1 MSKNEFEV
9 NLSKNEKEQI
19 IALTDTP
26 EYDGYMM
33 MLTKMLS
40 RERSK
45 CCKEG
50 ISERDAD
57 VHRGQA
63 KRLEKL
69 IDVRESL
76 LKCR

>member
-1 MSKNEFEV
+1 MKNEFEV
-9 NLSKNEKEQI
+9 NLTKTEIEQV

-33 MLTKMLS
+33 MLTKML
-40 RERSK
+40 RNERSK
-45 CCKEG
+45 CSKEG

-63 KRLEKL
+63 KRLERL
-69 IDVRESL
+69 IDVRELL